1 MTKYFMPEGRK
12 ELVFEAKMIKVDMY
26 VYKFN
31 TNKTDLNEGNK
42 IWTKKLFR
50 HYLPAIDKKI
60 LKEFFEQYNLPDLE
74 KPRNIIINS
83 FNLIPVIDI
92 TIIILFL
99 SIIFRIFKS

>member
-1 MTKYFMPEGRK
+1 LPAGRK
-12 ELVFEAKMIKVDMY
+12 DMTFEPKMIKIDMY

-31 TNKTDLNEGNK
+31 SNKTEVHDGK

-50 HYLPAIDKKI
+50 HYLPAIDKKV

-74 KPRNIIINS
+74 KPRNVRLNS

-92 TIIILFL
+92 TILILSL
-99 SIIFRIFKS
+99 SVGFRMLF